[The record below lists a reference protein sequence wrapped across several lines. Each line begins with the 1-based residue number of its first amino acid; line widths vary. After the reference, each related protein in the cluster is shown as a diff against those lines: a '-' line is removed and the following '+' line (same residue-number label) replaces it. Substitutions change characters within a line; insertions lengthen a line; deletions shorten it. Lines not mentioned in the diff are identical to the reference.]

1 MSTGPTILLIEDDS
15 VLCEMYRLKFLVAGI
30 EITVAT
36 GGYAGLDQAKKS
48 HPDLVLLDLKMDDLD
63 GFEVLKRL
71 KADPA
76 LATIPVFLLTNMGEK
91 DNADEGRRLGAEEY
105 ILKSRTLPQ
114 DIVNRV
120 TVRLGIPNPKPA

>member
-1 MSTGPTILLIEDDS
+1 MSTSPTILLIEDDS

-30 EITVAT
+30 QLAVAA
-36 GGYAGLDQAKKS
+36 GGYAGLDQAKKA
-48 HPDLVLLDLKMDDLD
+48 HPELILLDLKMDDLD